1 MRALRWLPWGSLLVS
16 VIIPASGSVLYTLTG
31 VTAGFFHVPVSFAYT
46 APTFITQRTP
56 IPPDAFLLCANANCH
71 DAVFTPHLNFGQ
83 GPGSI
88 LDAIAVQV
96 SINGGGFEG
105 GLFVFDP
112 GAFANYGTY
121 SSKVFSF
128 SPFTVAGPATLTV
141 ADSAV
146 PEPGTGAAGFLA
158 LAVGLW
164 RILHRPHVGRI
175 QG

>member
-16 VIIPASGSVLYTLTG
+16 VIMPASGSVVYTLTG

-46 APTFITQRTP
+46 APTFITQQTP
-56 IPPDAFLLCANANCH
+56 ISPDAFLLCANANCH

-88 LDAIAVQV
+88 LDAIGVQI
-96 SINGGGFEG
+96 SIDGGGFEG

-112 GAFANYGTY
+112 GAFAKFGTY
-121 SSKVFSF
+121 TSNVFSV

-146 PEPGTGAAGFLA
+146 PEPGTGAAGLLA
-158 LAVGLW
+158 LVVGLCCLLQ
-164 RILHRPHVGRI
+164 RRRMLR
-175 QG
+175 

>member
-1 MRALRWLPWGSLLVS
+1 MRALRLLPWGSLLAS
-16 VIIPASGSVLYTLTG
+16 VIMPASGSVVYTLTG
-31 VTAGFFHVPVSFAYT
+31 VTAGFFDVPVSFAYT
-46 APTFITQRTP
+46 TPTFVTQRTP

-71 DAVFTPHLNFGQ
+71 DAVFTPHVNFGQ

-88 LDAIAVQV
+88 LDAIDVQV

-121 SSKVFSF
+121 TSKALSF
-128 SPFTVAGPATLTV
+128 SPFTVAGRATLTV

-146 PEPGTGAAGFLA
+146 PEPGTGAAGLLA
-158 LAVGLW
+158 LVVGFG
-164 RILHRPHVGRI
+164 RILHRRKI
-175 QG
+175 LL